1 MILTSAN
8 ARRVKHHSLNRG
20 ELIKR
25 VQYWA
30 GEKLGLEIP
39 QSFFKPYDNFELGRA
54 MHQAMSGRD
63 DHEIFQDFKNPRL
76 PF

>member
-1 MILTSAN
+1 MLLTSAN
-8 ARRVKHHSLNRG
+8 ARRVKHHSLNRE

-30 GEKLGLEIP
+30 GEKLGLKIP
-39 QSFFKPYDNFELGRA
+39 QSFFKSYDNFKLGQA
-54 MHQAMSGRD
+54 MHQAMGGR
-63 DHEIFQDFKNPRL
+63 DHEIFQDFKSPRL